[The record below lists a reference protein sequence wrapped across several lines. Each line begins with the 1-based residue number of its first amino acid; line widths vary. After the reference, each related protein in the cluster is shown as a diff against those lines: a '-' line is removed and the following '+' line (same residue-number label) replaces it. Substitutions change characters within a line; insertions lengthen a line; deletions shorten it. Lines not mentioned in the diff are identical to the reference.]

1 MIMNKKFALSKVTTV
16 MLILLVAV
24 LIYVFGYFTTAQST
38 ASMLRSEIALHNT
51 ETSIYQEYLADPS
64 PLEADIQALQQQID
78 EMKTTA
84 YTNDSNVSFKISDA
98 IQRYRISLAS
108 VSLESATTYKEHRA
122 LPITLNISGELE
134 DILKF
139 IEYFENNQEGS
150 YLVRGSSIEVA
161 GNTTNASLVI
171 YLCTPNV

>member
-1 MIMNKKFALSKVTTV
+1 MNKKFALSKVTIV

-24 LIYVFGYFTTAQST
+24 VVYVFAYFTPAQST
-38 ASMLRSEIALHNT
+38 AAMLRSELALHNA
-51 ETSIYQEYLADPS
+51 EAAIYQEYLADPS

-78 EMKTTA
+78 ELNTTG

-98 IQRYRISLAS
+98 IQRYKISLSA

-122 LPITLNISGELE
+122 LPITLSISGELE
-134 DILKF
+134 NILKF
-139 IEYFENNQEGS
+139 IEYFENNQDGS
-150 YLVRGSSIEVA
+150 YLVRGSSIEVT
-161 GNTTNASLVI
+161 GNSTNAALVI